1 MAIHSGLLV
10 AALML
15 VVGCSDGALLPARAA
30 TDPSN
35 PAAPEV
41 PFTPGDHAAS
51 SAPGRP
57 ADAPSPH
64 QHGAA
69 DAPSTPGSSA
79 VVYVCP
85 MHADVVR
92 DAPGTCP
99 KCGMTLVP
107 KLGAGERSQ

>member
-1 MAIHSGLLV
+1 MAIHFGPLV
-10 AALML
+10 AALTL
-15 VVGCSDGALLPARAA
+15 VVGCSDGALPPARAG

-35 PAAPEV
+35 PVAPEV
-41 PFTPGDHAAS
+41 PFPPGDPAAP

-57 ADAPSPH
+57 ADVPAPH

-69 DAPSTPGSSA
+69 NAPSSPGSSA

-107 KLGAGERSQ
+107 KPGAGERSQ

>member
-10 AALML
+10 AALTF
-15 VVGCSDGALLPARAA
+15 VVGCSDGALPPARAA
-30 TDPSN
+30 SDPSN

-41 PFTPGDHAAS
+41 PFSSSDPAAPP
-51 SAPGRP
+51 APGRP
-57 ADAPSPH
+57 ADAPSP
-64 QHGAA
+64 
-69 DAPSTPGSSA
+69 PGSSA

-99 KCGMTLVP
+99 RCGMTLVP
-107 KLGAGERSQ
+107 KPGAGERPQ